1 MLYIGVNKL
10 ANKRLKEGKK
20 MNYPNFGAFIKA
32 KREEKKI
39 TLRKM
44 ADLLDVSA
52 PFLSDVEKDRRNPFD
67 LDKLTLVS
75 QILCL
80 SPEDEELMFNLAG
93 NKRNSVAP
101 DLPEYIMQRNYVSS
115 ALRTARDLDAGEKEW
130 QDFVEQLRKKKGQ

>member
-1 MLYIGVNKL
+1 
-10 ANKRLKEGKK
+10 
-20 MNYPNFGAFIKA
+20 MNYPNFGAFIKI

-44 ADLLDVSA
+44 AEMLDVSA

-93 NKRNSVAP
+93 DKRNSVAP
-101 DLPEYIMQRNYVSS
+101 DLPEYIMQRDYVSS
-115 ALRTARDLDAGEKEW
+115 ALRTARDLNAGEKEW
-130 QDFVEQLRKKKGQ
+130 QEFVEQLRNKKGQ

>member
-1 MLYIGVNKL
+1 
-10 ANKRLKEGKK
+10 

-80 SPEDEELMFNLAG
+80 TSDEEELMFNLAG
-93 NKRNSVAP
+93 DKRNSVAP
-101 DLPEYIMQRNYVSS
+101 DLPEYIMQRDYVSS
-115 ALRTARDLDAGEKEW
+115 ALRTARDLNAGEKEW